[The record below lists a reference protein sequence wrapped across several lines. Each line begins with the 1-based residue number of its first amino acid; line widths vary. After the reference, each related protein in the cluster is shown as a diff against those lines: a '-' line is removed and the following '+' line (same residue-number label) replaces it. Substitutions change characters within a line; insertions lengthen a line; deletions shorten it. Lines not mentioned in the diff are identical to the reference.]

1 MTAGFGVDALEGTA
15 DSGDLSE
22 DMTDLFVALG
32 EAAADHGKGVVFL
45 FDEVQFLEM
54 AEFEALIAAL
64 HRTVQRQLP
73 ITFVGAGLPQLP
85 RLAGEAKSY
94 AERLFH
100 FPSIGELT
108 AQEAASALTEP
119 AEEQGVVF
127 DDDAVGQITA
137 YTQGY
142 PYFLQEYGSSG
153 TPPTSRP
160 SSWLTCRPHGMRSR
174 RSSTAASFE

>member
-1 MTAGFGVDALEGTA
+1 VTAGFGVDALEGTA

-119 AEEQGVVF
+119 AKSKGWCSTTMPS
-127 DDDAVGQITA
+127 AR
-137 YTQGY
+137 
-142 PYFLQEYGSSG
+142 S
-153 TPPTSRP
+153 PPTPRGIRISCKSTGRLGRRRP
-160 SSWLTCRPHGMRSR
+160 VAHRVG
-174 RSSTAASFE
+174 